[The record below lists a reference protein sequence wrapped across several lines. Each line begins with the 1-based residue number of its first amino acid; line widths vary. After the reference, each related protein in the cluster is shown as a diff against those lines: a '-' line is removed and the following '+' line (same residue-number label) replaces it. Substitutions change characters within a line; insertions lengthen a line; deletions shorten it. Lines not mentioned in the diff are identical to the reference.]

1 MGTSSLLATL
11 LDQEM
16 LENRGTVSILPAP
29 TPDAMVPAKSGK
41 AVFEELGGRF
51 LLRYLVPAQLTAF
64 TAGGKGIHWVT
75 PTPYQPEETVSWL
88 ALPALSKPRRHALVL
103 DPREI
108 EMICGPRWVR
118 LGGGIEY
125 ILPRGFPAS
134 ALVLPWPIEVT

>member
-29 TPDAMVPAKSGK
+29 TPDAMVPAKNGND
-41 AVFEELGGRF
+41 VFEELGGRF
-51 LLRYLVPAQLTAF
+51 LLRYVVPAQLAVF
-64 TAGGKGIHWVT
+64 GSGSRGVHWVT
-75 PTPYQPEETVSWL
+75 PTPYQPEETISWL
-88 ALPALSKPRRHALVL
+88 ALPALSEPRRHALIL

-108 EMICGPRWVR
+108 EVICGPRWVR
-118 LGGGIEY
+118 LGCGIEY
-125 ILPRGFPAS
+125 ILPHGFPER

>member
-16 LENRGTVSILPAP
+16 LENRGTVSIMPAP
-29 TPDAMVPAKSGK
+29 TPDAMVPVKTGN

-64 TAGGKGIHWVT
+64 EVGGAGVHWVT
-75 PTPYQPEETVSWL
+75 PTPYQPEETLSWL
-88 ALPALSKPRRHALVL
+88 ALPALSEPRRHALIL

-108 EMICGPRWVR
+108 EVICGP
-118 LGGGIEY
+118 GG
-125 ILPRGFPAS
+125 
-134 ALVLPWPIEVT
+134 